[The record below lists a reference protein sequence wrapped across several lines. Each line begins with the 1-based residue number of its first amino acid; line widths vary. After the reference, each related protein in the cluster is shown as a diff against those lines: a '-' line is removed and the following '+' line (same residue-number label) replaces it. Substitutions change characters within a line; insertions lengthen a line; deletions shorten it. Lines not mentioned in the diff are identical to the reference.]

1 MCAAWV
7 SDLALRSS
15 VHPAACRRTW
25 QYAVNAVL
33 YRLRGERQ
41 GAVLWADAAARV
53 ALRKRYVALYRL
65 FLERKQLERASATA
79 RAAAVR
85 ARTPGPGLPAS
96 RGAVATPAS
105 PAVLLCGSC
114 HGEHP
119 WSGPSP
125 DTCSP
130 SPARR
135 PPRQTSSCCHWSGD
149 CRWMRF

>member
-33 YRLRGERQ
+33 FRLRGERQ

-85 ARTPGPGLPAS
+85 AHTPGPGPACEQGCSGRPCQPCSAALRS
-96 RGAVATPAS
+96 R
-105 PAVLLCGSC
+105 

-119 WSGPSP
+119 WSCSSP

-130 SPARR
+130 
-135 PPRQTSSCCHWSGD
+135 
-149 CRWMRF
+149 